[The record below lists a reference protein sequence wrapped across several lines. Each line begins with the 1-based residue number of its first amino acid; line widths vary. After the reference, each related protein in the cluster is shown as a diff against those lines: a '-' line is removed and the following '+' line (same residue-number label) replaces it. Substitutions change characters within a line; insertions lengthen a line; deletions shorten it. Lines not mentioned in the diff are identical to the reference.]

1 MNIRNQFPYR
11 YGSFDEFSTY
21 LKNNIIEID
30 NRKIKIEIKV
40 ITNLINLSSDQL
52 SFYMK
57 QLEMA
62 KWNFSCT
69 KQSFYE
75 KQIELYT
82 NLCNMYQTLSEHC
95 KKYRELNNI

>member
-1 MNIRNQFPYR
+1 
-11 YGSFDEFSTY
+11 
-21 LKNNIIEID
+21 
-30 NRKIKIEIKV
+30 
-40 ITNLINLSSDQL
+40 
-52 SFYMK
+52 MK